1 MVCDTTSRRSRLTIG
16 VPFFLF
22 AIACSS
28 GPLPRP
34 ADRVSLGR
42 LTPAPTGYPEEYP
55 EFKVHQANQ
64 FQIGAL
70 DPTLAPMRPSTPP
83 LPTKETRAVQRTILP
98 PANRPP
104 PEPAAPVITPPV
116 ASPVLDT
123 APITPEDKRHEDEN
137 WVAPPRAVPAQEL
150 SG

>member
-1 MVCDTTSRRSRLTIG
+1 MVCDTTSRRSRLTIA
-16 VPFFLF
+16 VSFFLF
-22 AIACSS
+22 AVACSA
-28 GPLPRP
+28 GPRPRP

-83 LPTKETRAVQRTILP
+83 LPTKETRAIQRTILP
-98 PANRPP
+98 PANRPA
-104 PEPAAPVITPPV
+104 PEPAAPVITPPLQ
-116 ASPVLDT
+116 SPVLDT
-123 APITPEDKRHEDEN
+123 APMTPEDKRHEEEN
-137 WVAPPRAVPAQEL
+137 WVAPPRAVPERGP
-150 SG
+150 SS